1 MPKPNEQQVVTLDV
15 VNALLK
21 NQAEAYR
28 SSFQS
33 IIADVKEELRSIKKD
48 LTDLKVSLQFTQNKF
63 DESEKK
69 VAAIEQKVKKQSEN
83 LFDLNDH
90 ADSSDEQLEY
100 LENQSRRSNIR
111 IVGVPEQAAESW
123 DDTETKVKEV
133 IKEKLGLSE
142 EFEIDRCHRVG
153 RNSNR
158 QKRDGRQDDEP
169 RPIVAKLVRW
179 KDKERILKKAR
190 EVKPDGIKFLTDL
203 SKRTLA
209 KRQEKIPA
217 LIAARKDGKI
227 AYFIMDRLIVKEKPP
242 DSVRKRANN
251 ENDSDPD
258 PEVSF
263 NA

>member
-111 IVGVPEQAAESW
+111 IVGVPEQAAES
-123 DDTETKVKEV
+123 
-133 IKEKLGLSE
+133 
-142 EFEIDRCHRVG
+142 
-153 RNSNR
+153 
-158 QKRDGRQDDEP
+158 
-169 RPIVAKLVRW
+169 
-179 KDKERILKKAR
+179 
-190 EVKPDGIKFLTDL
+190 
-203 SKRTLA
+203 
-209 KRQEKIPA
+209 
-217 LIAARKDGKI
+217 
-227 AYFIMDRLIVKEKPP
+227 
-242 DSVRKRANN
+242 
-251 ENDSDPD
+251 
-258 PEVSF
+258 
-263 NA
+263 